1 MAKSSSSHRKKRDKI
16 SSKAR
21 TKKRSKIKSKGEK
34 YRSKKLL
41 KSDSSFSS
49 EDDRRSRSRRARSRT
64 RRDAKGTKK
73 RARKRSFSRDSSED
87 SPRPRVKKRKASKKD
102 NDYESKK
109 RNRSREKPRRIART
123 SSVSSESW
131 SCSTC
136 PGGDI
141 SGDEIESKRHR
152 GRPEKRKR
160 EETDRNKVESRTG
173 RSMYRSRSRS
183 LRSQFSESD
192 CQSEEKVTGESNAR
206 RLKSVIAVTEED
218 NQGRWLDE
226 DGHKEEITY
235 DHDDYPSCRSNDSND
250 GGSKR
255 ELDTHLHVASEERT
269 RLEGANEEEGLVSN
283 TRIMDLPKSGNIFH
297 KDGGRQEEVFN
308 SSHDGTRVTDDVN
321 ESKVSGEISSLI
333 NDDLETILR
342 QKALENLKRFRG
354 KDQRFAVSNPE
365 DKKQPYTVKAEL
377 VQIESPKVDGA
388 KEYVAEIIG
397 GTQLVEETNAPLRGS
412 ICSSINPEKE
422 PDKKNDGNEVASA
435 KGDVACSTPPQEA
448 VAGKSNKKVTTT
460 ADVDKPNLA
469 TPESLKRP
477 LASQEPPRER
487 LLVTERRVD
496 NVACG
501 TAQTVN
507 QSSNS
512 NGQDISN
519 GSGSAAPEPSG
530 ENRSDKQQDEAKD
543 GSQFEQKTM
552 SVMRGSEMVQVSYK
566 VYIPKKAPALA
577 RRQLRR

>member
-1 MAKSSSSHRKKRDKI
+1 M
-16 SSKAR
+16 
-21 TKKRSKIKSKGEK
+21 
-34 YRSKKLL
+34 
-41 KSDSSFSS
+41 
-49 EDDRRSRSRRARSRT
+49 
-64 RRDAKGTKK
+64 
-73 RARKRSFSRDSSED
+73 
-87 SPRPRVKKRKASKKD
+87 KKRKASKKD
-102 NDYESKK
+102 NDNESKK
-109 RNRSREKPRRIART
+109 RNRSREKPRRNART

-136 PGGDI
+136 QGGDI

-152 GRPEKRKR
+152 GRPEKPKR

-192 CQSEEKVTGESNAR
+192 CQSEEKVTGESNGR

-250 GGSKR
+250 GGSRK

-269 RLEGANEEEGLVSN
+269 RVEGANEEGLVSN
-283 TRIMDLPKSGNIFH
+283 ARIMDLPKSGNIFH
-297 KDGGRQEEVFN
+297 EDGGRQEEGFN

-342 QKALENLKRFRG
+342 QKALANLKRFRG

-388 KEYVAEIIG
+388 KEDVAEIIG
-397 GTQLVEETNAPLRGS
+397 RTQLVEETNAPLRGS
-412 ICSSINPEKE
+412 VCSSINPEKE

-435 KGDVACSTPPQEA
+435 KRDVACSTPPQEA
-448 VAGKSNKKVTTT
+448 VSGKSNKKVTTT
-460 ADVDKPNLA
+460 AIVDKPTLA
-469 TPESLKRP
+469 TPESLNRP
-477 LASQEPPRER
+477 LASLEPPQER
-487 LLVTERRVD
+487 LLVTESRVD
-496 NVACG
+496 NGACG
-501 TAQTVN
+501 TAQTVT

-552 SVMRGSEMVQVSYK
+552 SVMRGSEMVQVSVLIYYK
-566 VYIPKKAPALA
+566 FPVLSFSTNQH
-577 RRQLRR
+577 QLMKST

>member
-21 TKKRSKIKSKGEK
+21 TKKRSKSKGEK

-41 KSDSSFSS
+41 KSDSSFTS
-49 EDDRRSRSRRARSRT
+49 EDDRTSRRARSRT
-64 RRDAKGTKK
+64 RRDAKGSKK
-73 RARKRSFSRDSSED
+73 RARKRSYSRDSSED
-87 SPRPRVKKRKASKKD
+87 SRRPRLKKRKASKKD

-109 RNRSREKPRRIART
+109 RNSSREKPRRNART

-131 SCSTC
+131 SCSTRQ
-136 PGGDI
+136 GGDI

-160 EETDRNKVESRTG
+160 EETDRNKVENRTG

-183 LRSQFSESD
+183 LRSQISESD
-192 CQSEEKVTGESNAR
+192 CQSEEKVTGESNGR
-206 RLKSVIAVTEED
+206 RLRSVIAVTEED

-250 GGSKR
+250 GGSRR
-255 ELDTHLHVASEERT
+255 ELDTHLHVASEERM
-269 RLEGANEEEGLVSN
+269 RVESANEEEALVSN
-283 TRIMDLPKSGNIFH
+283 ARIMDLPKICNILH
-297 KDGGRQEEVFN
+297 KDGGRQEEGFY
-308 SSHDGTRVTDDVN
+308 SSHDGTRVTDHVN
-321 ESKVSGEISSLI
+321 ENKVSGEISSLKD
-333 NDDLETILR
+333 DDLETILR
-342 QKALENLKRFRG
+342 KKALENLKRFRG
-354 KDQRFAVSNPE
+354 KDPRIAVTGNPE

-388 KEYVAEIIG
+388 EIIG
-397 GTQLVEETNAPLRGS
+397 VTQLEEETNVPLRGS

-435 KGDVACSTPPQEA
+435 KQDVACSTPPQEA
-448 VAGKSNKKVTTT
+448 VAGKSKKKVTTT
-460 ADVDKPNLA
+460 DVVDKPNLA

-477 LASQEPPRER
+477 LASQEPPQER
-487 LLVTERRVD
+487 LLVTESRVD
-496 NVACG
+496 NGACG
-501 TAQTVN
+501 TAQTVT

-519 GSGSAAPEPSG
+519 GSGSAAPEPSR

-566 VYIPKKAPALA
+566 VYIPKKTPALA